1 MKIIKP
7 LTLGILHQPYRF
19 QGRHRLSIAA
29 LGFFELGRSDE
40 RFLVDNLQWP
50 RVLPQLPAGQPL
62 DHVLPKAYAE
72 VMLCG
77 AAHAP
82 KPVESMQVRLQCGP
96 VDKRLR
102 VIGDRRW
109 DRTWSRAVCV
119 HAPTPFTTMPLTLE
133 RAYGGADHDNP
144 LGCGHLPPLS
154 WLQAQGGKMPNIEYP
169 DRPVVPGR
177 IDQPYAAYAPQ
188 QLVHAKRKRE
198 ASGTYDQRWLAE
210 DFPGLP
216 RDFDFSMHNLAPPD
230 QQFRGRI
237 VGGEA
242 YRLEGVHPTRAVIA
256 GSLPTMQA
264 RAFVLKKEDVLAQ
277 GQGADAAQE
286 VALHCDTVWFFPD
299 VGVGLMVYRGEV
311 PVTDSDALDID
322 TLMVAYDAAERPR
335 DIAHYREVMALRR
348 DSHTA
353 ALHAFNE
360 SQLAPLRS
368 PQAQA
373 ERDAA
378 RARQALVAQAH
389 RQALLDETMEE
400 FWQRSGMAKP
410 ADHQPPQAPAPS
422 LPAVS
427 ADALTEGDF
436 DLAELYACAQVL
448 ADQARRDGEARLAA
462 LSDQLPAAPPSLP
475 EKTLAE
481 QTDAALARAAQPAY
495 DLQTPAQQAP
505 LPPELADAL
514 ALAGQAAPGSVDP
527 QQLAQARAA
536 MAGLPALQRAARTA
550 APEPTTL
557 KDALPDPVAQALGA
571 RLLAM
576 HRAGELL
583 AGRDFAGAYLRG
595 ADLRGADLRQVQ
607 LERADLRGA
616 CLAGA
621 DLSAAALTAARLDQA
636 DFSAACLQGANLC
649 GTSARAVTFANAV
662 LKSVRA
668 FDADWS
674 GADLRGA
681 LLDDALLMR
690 IDLSDA
696 QLDDSRLTRTVLMHA
711 KAPRSRWVGTRW
723 SMCVAP
729 SADFTAACFDGAT
742 LSRSVLMDASL
753 AGSSWQGAKLD
764 TVYAGG
770 KSDWRNSRLSLLRAN
785 KCGWRGSALTGA
797 CMDGAVLTSCDFGE
811 ADLSGASMRNA
822 QLYRSLFMRST
833 LRDIDA
839 GKASFFQSMC
849 RKADFSD
856 AGLEGAMLVQADLS
870 EAAMQGARMAGAR
883 VDRPAR
889 LS

>member
-7 LTLGILHQPYRF
+7 LTLGVLHQPYRF
-19 QGRHRLSIAA
+19 QGQHRLSIAA
-29 LGFFELGRSDE
+29 LGFFALGRSDE

-62 DHVLPKAYAE
+62 DHVLPKAHAE

-82 KPVESMQVRLQCGP
+82 KPVESMHVRLQCGP

-119 HAPTPFTTMPLTLE
+119 HAPKPFTTMQLTLD
-133 RAYGGADHDNP
+133 RAYGGAEHDNP
-144 LGCGHLPPLS
+144 LGCGYLPPLS
-154 WLQAQGGKMPNIEYP
+154 WLQVQGGKMPNIEYP
-169 DRPVVPGR
+169 DRPIVPGR
-177 IDQPYAAYAPQ
+177 LEQPYAAYAPQ
-188 QLVHAKRKRE
+188 QLAHAKRKRE

-216 RDFDFSMHNLAPPD
+216 RDFDFSMYNLAPLD

-237 VGGEA
+237 AGGEA
-242 YRLEGVHPTRAVIA
+242 YRLEGLHPAESAIS
-256 GSLPTMQA
+256 GSLPSMQA
-264 RAFVLKKEDVLAQ
+264 RAFVLAQ
-277 GQGADAAQE
+277 GQGADATQE
-286 VALHCDTVWFFPD
+286 VALQCDTVWFFPEA
-299 VGVGLMVYRGEV
+299 GVGLLIYRGEV
-311 PVTDSDALDID
+311 PVADSDALDID

-348 DSHTA
+348 DPHTA

-360 SQLAPLRS
+360 SQLAPMRS

-373 ERDAA
+373 ERDAS
-378 RARQALVAQAH
+378 RARQVRAAQAH

-410 ADHQPPQAPAPS
+410 ADYQPPQAPAPS

-427 ADALTEGDF
+427 ADALAEGDF
-436 DLAELYACAQVL
+436 DLAELYTSAQVL

-462 LSDQLPAAPPSLP
+462 LSDQLPAAPSSPP
-475 EKTLAE
+475 EKNLAQ
-481 QTDAALARAAQPAY
+481 QTEAALARAAQPAY
-495 DLQTPAQQAP
+495 DLQTPAQQSP

-514 ALAGQAAPGSVDP
+514 ALAEQAAPGTVDP
-527 QQLAQARAA
+527 EQLAQARSA
-536 MAGLPALQRAARTA
+536 MAGLPALKRAARTA
-550 APEPTTL
+550 APQPTTL
-557 KDALPDPVAQALGA
+557 KEPLPDPVAQALGA
-571 RLLAM
+571 RMLAM

-583 AGRDFAGAYLRG
+583 AGRDFAGAWLRG

-607 LERADLRGA
+607 LERADLSGA

-621 DLSAAALTAARLDQA
+621 DLSAAALTAAWLDEA
-636 DFSAACLQGANLC
+636 DLSGACLQGANLC
-649 GTSARAVTFANAV
+649 GSSARAATFANAV
-662 LKSVRA
+662 LKGVHA

-690 IDLSDA
+690 VDLSDA
-696 QLDDSRLTRTVLMHA
+696 QLDGSQLARTVLMQA
-711 KAPRSRWVGTRW
+711 KAPRSRWVGSRW

-729 SADFTAACFDGAT
+729 SVDFTAACFDGAT
-742 LSRSVLMDASL
+742 LSRSVLMDAIL
-753 AGSSWQGAKLD
+753 VGSSWQGASLD

-770 KSDWRNSRLSLLRAN
+770 KSDWRDSKLSLLRAN
-785 KCGWRGSALTGA
+785 KCGWRGSTLSGA

-811 ADLSGASMRNA
+811 ADLSDARMRGA
-822 QLYRSLFMRST
+822 QLYRSLFMRSK
-833 LRDIDA
+833 LRNVDA
-839 GKASFFQSMC
+839 DNASFFQSMC
-849 RKADFSD
+849 RKADFAD
-856 AGLEGAMLVQADLS
+856 AGLEGAVLVQVDMS
-870 EAAMQGARMAGAR
+870 EAVMLGARMAGAR
-883 VDRPAR
+883 VDQPAR

>member
-7 LTLGILHQPYRF
+7 LTLGVLHQPYRF

-29 LGFFELGRSDE
+29 LGFFALGRSDE

-62 DHVLPKAYAE
+62 DHVLPKAHAE

-119 HAPTPFTTMPLTLE
+119 HTPKPFTTMPLTLD
-133 RAYGGADHDNP
+133 RAYGGTEHDNP

-154 WLQAQGGKMPNIEYP
+154 WLQVQAGKMPNIEYP

-177 IDQPYAAYAPQ
+177 REQPYATYAPQ
-188 QLVHAKRKRE
+188 QLAHAGRKRE

-216 RDFDFSMHNLAPPD
+216 RDFDFSMYNLAPLD

-237 VGGEA
+237 AGGEA
-242 YRLEGVHPTRAVIA
+242 YRLEGLHPTEAMIA

-264 RAFVLKKEDVLAQ
+264 RAFVLAQ

-286 VALHCDTVWFFPD
+286 VALQCDTVWFFPE
-299 VGVGLMVYRGEV
+299 VGVGLLVYRGET

-348 DSHTA
+348 DPHTA

-360 SQLAPLRS
+360 SQLAPMRS

-373 ERDAA
+373 EREAA
-378 RARQALVAQAH
+378 RARQALAAQAK

-400 FWQRSGMAKP
+400 FWQRSGMAKLEGY
-410 ADHQPPQAPAPS
+410 QSPQAPAPS

-427 ADALTEGDF
+427 ADALEEGDF

-462 LSDQLPAAPPSLP
+462 LSGQLPAAPPPP
-475 EKTLAE
+475 EKTLAQ
-481 QTDAALARAAQPAY
+481 QTDVVLARAAQPAY
-495 DLQTPAQQAP
+495 DLQTPPEQAP
-505 LPPELADAL
+505 LPPELVVAL
-514 ALAGQAAPGSVDP
+514 ALAEQAPPGSVDP
-527 QQLAQARAA
+527 EQLAQARSA
-536 MAGLPALQRAARTA
+536 MAGLPALKRAARTA
-550 APEPTTL
+550 APQPTTL
-557 KDALPDPVAQALGA
+557 KEPLPDPVAQALGA
-571 RLLAM
+571 RMLAM

-583 AGRDFAGAYLRG
+583 AGRDFAGAWLRG

-607 LERADLRGA
+607 LERADLSGA

-621 DLSAAALTAARLDQA
+621 DLSAAALTAARLDEA
-636 DFSAACLQGANLC
+636 DFSNARLQGANLC
-649 GTSARAVTFANAV
+649 GTSARAASFANAM
-662 LKSVRA
+662 LKGVHA
-668 FDADWS
+668 FDASWP

-681 LLDDALLMR
+681 QLDDALLMR

-696 QLDDSRLTRTVLMHA
+696 RLDDSQLTRTVLMQA
-711 KAPRSRWVGTRW
+711 RAPRSRWVGARW

-729 SADFTAACFDGAT
+729 SADFTAACFDGAS

-753 AGSSWQGAKLD
+753 AGSSWQGATLD

-770 KSDWRNSRLSLLRAN
+770 KSDWRDSRLSLLRAN
-785 KCGWRGSALTGA
+785 KCGWRGSSLVGA
-797 CMDGAVLTSCDFGE
+797 CMDGAVLSNCDFGE
-811 ADLSGASMRNA
+811 ADLSDARLRGA

-833 LRDIDA
+833 LRKVDA
-839 GKASFFQSMC
+839 DRASFFQSMC
-849 RKADFSD
+849 RKADFTD
-856 AGLEGAMLVQADLS
+856 AGLEGAVLVQVEMS
-870 EAAMQGARMAGAR
+870 EAVMQGARMAGAR

>member
-29 LGFFELGRSDE
+29 LGFFALGRSDE

-62 DHVLPKAYAE
+62 DYVLPKAHAE

-77 AAHAP
+77 AAHAS
-82 KPVESMQVRLQCGP
+82 KPVESMHVRLQCGP

-119 HAPTPFTTMPLTLE
+119 HTPKPFIAMPLTLE
-133 RAYGGADHDNP
+133 RAYGGVEHDNP
-144 LGCGHLPPLS
+144 LGCGYLPPLS
-154 WLQAQGGKMPNIEYP
+154 WLQVQSGKMPNIEYP

-177 IDQPYAAYAPQ
+177 SGQPYAAYAPL
-188 QLVHAKRKRE
+188 QLAHAGRKRE

-216 RDFDFSMHNLAPPD
+216 RDFDFSMYNLAPLD

-237 VGGEA
+237 AGGEA
-242 YRLEGVHPTRAVIA
+242 YRLEGLHPTETMLA

-264 RAFVLKKEDVLAQ
+264 RAFVLAQ
-277 GQGADAAQE
+277 GQGADVAQE
-286 VALHCDTVWFFPD
+286 VVLQCDTVWFFPE

-311 PVTDSDALDID
+311 PITDSDALDID
-322 TLMVAYDAAERPR
+322 TLMVAYDATDRPR

-348 DSHTA
+348 DPHTA

-360 SQLAPLRS
+360 SQLAPVRS
-368 PQAQA
+368 AQAQV
-373 ERDAA
+373 ERGAA
-378 RARQALVAQAH
+378 RARQTSAAQAH

-400 FWQRSGMAKP
+400 FWQRSGMEKP
-410 ADHQPPQAPAPS
+410 ADYQPPQAPAPS

-427 ADALTEGDF
+427 VDALAEGDF

-448 ADQARRDGEARLAA
+448 ADQARRDGEAKLAA
-462 LSDQLPAAPPSLP
+462 LQGQLPAVPPSSL
-475 EKTLAE
+475 EKSLAQ

-495 DLQTPAQQAP
+495 DLQTPAQQSP

-514 ALAGQAAPGSVDP
+514 ALAEQAAPGTVDP
-527 QQLAQARAA
+527 EQLAQARSA
-536 MAGLPALQRAARTA
+536 MAGLPALKRAARTA

-557 KDALPDPVAQALGA
+557 KEALPDPVAQALGA
-571 RLLAM
+571 RMLAM

-583 AGRDFAGAYLRG
+583 AGRDFAGAWLRG

-607 LERADLRGA
+607 LERADLSGA

-621 DLSAAALTAARLDQA
+621 DLSAAALSAARLDEA
-636 DFSAACLQGANLC
+636 DFSGARLQGANLC
-649 GTSARAVTFANAV
+649 GSSARAATFANAV
-662 LKSVRA
+662 LESVHA

-681 LLDDALLMR
+681 QLDDALLMR

-696 QLDDSRLTRTVLMHA
+696 QLDDSQLTRTVLMQA
-711 KAPRSRWVGTRW
+711 KAPRSRWVASRW

-742 LSRSVLMDASL
+742 LSRSVLMDAVL
-753 AGSSWQGAKLD
+753 AGSSWQGTSLD

-770 KSDWRNSRLSLLRAN
+770 KSDWQNSKLSLLRAN
-785 KCGWRGSALTGA
+785 KCGWRGSNLVGV
-797 CMDGAVLTSCDFGE
+797 CMDGAVLTSCDFGD
-811 ADLSGASMRNA
+811 ADLSDVRMRGA
-822 QLYRSLFMRST
+822 QLYRSLFMRSK
-833 LRDIDA
+833 LRNIDA
-839 GKASFFQSMC
+839 SNTSFFQSMC

-856 AGLEGAMLVQADLS
+856 AGLESAVLVQVDMS
-870 EAAMQGARMAGAR
+870 EAVMQGARMAGAR
-883 VDRPAR
+883 VDQPAR

>member
-29 LGFFELGRSDE
+29 LGFFALGRSDE

-62 DHVLPKAYAE
+62 DHVLPKAHAE

-82 KPVESMQVRLQCGP
+82 KPVESMYVRLQCGP

-119 HAPTPFTTMPLTLE
+119 HTPKPFTAMPLTLD
-133 RAYGGADHDNP
+133 RAYGGAEHDNP
-144 LGCGHLPPLS
+144 LGCGYLPPLS
-154 WLQAQGGKMPNIEYP
+154 WLQVQAGKMPNIEYP

-177 IDQPYAAYAPQ
+177 REQPYAAYAPQ
-188 QLVHAKRKRE
+188 QLAHASRKRE

-216 RDFDFSMHNLAPPD
+216 RDFDFSMYNLAPLD

-237 VGGEA
+237 AGGEA
-242 YRLEGVHPTRAVIA
+242 YRLEGLHPTEAVLA
-256 GSLPTMQA
+256 GSLPSMQV
-264 RAFVLKKEDVLAQ
+264 RAFVLVQ

-286 VALHCDTVWFFPD
+286 VALQCDTVWFFPE

-311 PVTDSDALDID
+311 PVADSDALDID

-348 DSHTA
+348 DPQTA

-360 SQLAPLRS
+360 SQLAPMRS

-378 RARQALVAQAH
+378 RARQAHAAQAH

-410 ADHQPPQAPAPS
+410 EGYQSPQAPAPS

-427 ADALTEGDF
+427 VEEGDF

-462 LSDQLPAAPPSLP
+462 LSEQLPAAPASPP
-475 EKTLAE
+475 EKTLAQ

-505 LPPELADAL
+505 LPPELADVL
-514 ALAGQAAPGSVDP
+514 ALAEQAAPGTVDP
-527 QQLAQARAA
+527 AQLAQACSA
-536 MAGLPALQRAARTA
+536 MAGLPALKRAARTA

-557 KDALPDPVAQALGA
+557 KEPLPDPVAQALGA
-571 RLLAM
+571 RMLAM

-583 AGRDFAGAYLRG
+583 AGRDFAGAWLRG

-607 LERADLRGA
+607 LERADLSGA

-621 DLSAAALTAARLDQA
+621 DLSSAALTAALLDEA
-636 DFSAACLQGANLC
+636 DLSGARLQGANLC
-649 GTSARAVTFANAV
+649 GTSARAASFANAV
-662 LKSVRA
+662 LKGAHA
-668 FDADWS
+668 FDARWP

-681 LLDDALLMR
+681 QLDDALLMR

-696 QLDDSRLTRTVLMHA
+696 QLDDSQLTRTVLMHA
-711 KAPRSRWVGTRW
+711 NAPRSRWVGARW

-729 SADFTAACFDGAT
+729 YADFTAACFDGAT

-753 AGSSWQGAKLD
+753 AGSSWQGATLD

-770 KSDWRNSRLSLLRAN
+770 KSDWRNSKLSLLRAN
-785 KCGWRGSALTGA
+785 KCGWRSSSLVGA
-797 CMDGAVLTSCDFGE
+797 CMDGAVLTNCDFGE
-811 ADLSGASMRNA
+811 ADLSDARLRGA
-822 QLYRSLFMRST
+822 QLYRSLFMRSK
-833 LRDIDA
+833 LRNIDA
-839 GKASFFQSMC
+839 GNASFFQSMC

-856 AGLEGAMLVQADLS
+856 AGLEGAMLVQVDMS
-870 EAAMQGARMAGAR
+870 EAVMHGARMAGAR

>member
-1 MKIIKP
+1 MKIVKP

-19 QGRHRLSIAA
+19 QGRHRLAIAA
-29 LGFFELGRSDE
+29 LGFFALGRSDE

-50 RVLPQLPAGQPL
+50 RVLPHLPAGQPL

-119 HAPTPFTTMPLTLE
+119 HAPAPFTAMPLTLD
-133 RAYGGADHDNP
+133 RAFGGPGHDNP
-144 LGCGHLPPLS
+144 LGCGYLPPLS
-154 WLQAQGGKMPNIEYP
+154 WLQVQGGKMPNIEYP
-169 DRPVVPGR
+169 DRPTAPGR
-177 IDQPYAAYAPQ
+177 LDQSYAAYAPQ
-188 QLVHAKRKRE
+188 QLAHAKRKRE

-216 RDFDFSMHNLAPPD
+216 RDFDFSLYNLAPPD
-230 QQFRGRI
+230 QQFRGSI

-242 YRLEGVHPTRAVIA
+242 YRLEGLHPTETVLA
-256 GSLPTMQA
+256 GSLPAMQA
-264 RAFVLKKEDVLAQ
+264 RAFVVMQ
-277 GQGADAAQE
+277 GQGADATWE
-286 VALHCDTVWFFPD
+286 VALPCDTVWFFPE
-299 VGVGLMVYRGEV
+299 VGVGLLVYRGEL
-311 PVTDSDALDID
+311 PVADSDALDVD

-335 DIAHYREVMALRR
+335 DIAHYRDVMALRR
-348 DSHTA
+348 DPQTA

-360 SQLAPLRS
+360 SQLAPVRS

-373 ERDAA
+373 EREAA
-378 RARQALVAQAH
+378 RARHALATQAH

-410 ADHQPPQAPAPS
+410 TDHQPPQAPAPS
-422 LPAVS
+422 LPGVS
-427 ADALTEGDF
+427 ADALAEGDF

-448 ADQARRDGEARLAA
+448 ADRARREGEARLAT
-462 LSDQLPAAPPSLP
+462 LSDQLPAAPPSPP
-475 EKTLAE
+475 EKSLAD
-481 QTDAALARAAQPAY
+481 QIDAALTRAAQPVY
-495 DLQTPAQQAP
+495 DLLTPAQQAP
-505 LPPELADAL
+505 LSPELAHAL
-514 ALAGQAAPGSVDP
+514 ALAEQAPPGSVDP
-527 QQLAQARAA
+527 KQLAQARAA

-583 AGRDFAGAYLRG
+583 AGRDFAGAWLRG
-595 ADLRGADLRQVQ
+595 ADLRDADLRQVQ
-607 LERADLRGA
+607 LERADLTGA

-621 DLSAAALTAARLDQA
+621 DLSAAALTAARLDEA
-636 DFSAACLQGANLC
+636 DVSAARLQGANLC
-649 GTSARAVTFANAV
+649 GTSARGATFAHAV
-662 LKSVRA
+662 LTSVHA
-668 FDADWS
+668 FDADWA

-696 QLDDSRLTRTVLMHA
+696 QLDDSQLTRTVLMQVR
-711 KAPRSRWVGTRW
+711 APRSRWVGARW

-729 SADFTAACFDGAT
+729 SADFTGACFDGAR

-753 AGSSWQGAKLD
+753 AGSSWQGASLD

-770 KSDWRNSRLSLLRAN
+770 KSDWRNSRLSLMRAN

-811 ADLSGASMRNA
+811 ADLSGASMRDA

-856 AGLEGAMLVQADLS
+856 AGLEGAILVQVDLS

>member
-29 LGFFELGRSDE
+29 LGFFALGRSDE

-50 RVLPQLPAGQPL
+50 RVLPHLPAGQPL
-62 DHVLPKAYAE
+62 DHVLPKAHAE

-77 AAHAP
+77 AAHAS
-82 KPVESMQVRLQCGP
+82 KPVESMHVRLQCGQ

-109 DRTWSRAVCV
+109 DRTWSRTVCV
-119 HAPTPFTTMPLTLE
+119 HAPKPFITMPLTLE
-133 RAYGGADHDNP
+133 RAYGGTEHDNP
-144 LGCGHLPPLS
+144 LGCGYLPPLS
-154 WLQAQGGKMPNIEYP
+154 WLQVQAGKMPNIEYP

-177 IDQPYAAYAPQ
+177 SVQPYAAFAPQ
-188 QLVHAKRKRE
+188 QLAHAKRKRE

-216 RDFDFSMHNLAPPD
+216 RDFDFSMYNLAPLD

-237 VGGEA
+237 AGGEA
-242 YRLEGVHPTRAVIA
+242 YRLEGMHPTESVIA
-256 GSLPTMQA
+256 GSLPSMRA
-264 RAFVLKKEDVLAQ
+264 RAFVLAQ
-277 GQGADAAQE
+277 GQGTDGVQE
-286 VALHCDTVWFFPD
+286 VALHCDTVWFFPE
-299 VGVGLMVYRGEV
+299 VGVGLMIYRGEQ
-311 PVTDSDALDID
+311 PITDSDALDID

-335 DIAHYREVMALRR
+335 DISHYREVMALRR
-348 DSHTA
+348 DPHTA

-360 SQLAPLRS
+360 SQLAPMRS

-378 RARQALVAQAH
+378 RARQARAAQAH

-410 ADHQPPQAPAPS
+410 ADYQPPQAPAPS
-422 LPAVS
+422 LPSVS
-427 ADALTEGDF
+427 VDALEEGDF

-448 ADQARRDGEARLAA
+448 ADQARRDAEAKLAT
-462 LSDQLPAAPPSLP
+462 LSEQLPAAPPSPP
-475 EKTLAE
+475 EKSLAQ
-481 QTDAALARAAQPAY
+481 QTEAAYARAAQPAY
-495 DLQTPAQQAP
+495 DLLTPAQQSP

-514 ALAGQAAPGSVDP
+514 ALAEQAAPGTVDP
-527 QQLAQARAA
+527 EQLAQACSA

-557 KDALPDPVAQALGA
+557 KEPLPDPVAQALGA
-571 RLLAM
+571 RMLAM

-583 AGRDFAGAYLRG
+583 AGRDFAGAWLRD

-607 LERADLRGA
+607 LERADLSGA

-621 DLSAAALTAARLDQA
+621 DLSAAALTATRLDQV
-636 DFSAACLQGANLC
+636 DFSGALLQGANLC
-649 GTSARAVTFANAV
+649 GSSARGATFANAV
-662 LKSVRA
+662 LKSVHA

-674 GADLRGA
+674 AADLRGA
-681 LLDDALLMR
+681 QLDDALLMC

-696 QLDDSRLTRTVLMHA
+696 QLDGSQLARTVLMQA
-711 KAPRSRWVGTRW
+711 KAPRSRWVATRW

-742 LSRSVLMDASL
+742 LSRSVLMDAVL
-753 AGSSWQGAKLD
+753 AGSSWQGATLD

-770 KSDWRNSRLSLLRAN
+770 KSDWRESKLSLLRAN
-785 KCGWRGSALTGA
+785 KCGWRGSNLAGA

-811 ADLSGASMRNA
+811 ADLSDTRMHGA
-822 QLYRSLFMRST
+822 QLYRSLFMRSKM
-833 LRDIDA
+833 RNIDT
-839 GKASFFQSMC
+839 KNASFFQSLC

-856 AGLEGAMLVQADLS
+856 AGLEDAVLVQVDMS

-883 VDRPAR
+883 VDQPAR

>member
-29 LGFFELGRSDE
+29 LGFFALGRSDE

-62 DHVLPKAYAE
+62 DHVLPKAHAE

-82 KPVESMQVRLQCGP
+82 KPVESMHVRLQCGAI
-96 VDKRLR
+96 DKRLH

-119 HAPTPFTTMPLTLE
+119 HAPKPFTTMPLTLD
-133 RAYGGADHDNP
+133 RAFGGAGHDNP
-144 LGCGHLPPLS
+144 LGCGYLS
-154 WLQAQGGKMPNIEYP
+154 SWSGLQVQSGRMPNIEYP
-169 DRPVVPGR
+169 GHPVVPGR
-177 IDQPYAAYAPQ
+177 RGPPFAAYAPQ
-188 QLVHAKRKRE
+188 QLAHASRKRE
-198 ASGTYDQRWLAE
+198 ASGTYDQRWLSE

-216 RDFDFSMHNLAPPD
+216 RDFDFSLYNLAPPD

-237 VGGEA
+237 AGGEA
-242 YRLEGVHPTRAVIA
+242 YRLEGLHPTETVLS
-256 GSLPTMQA
+256 GSLPAMRA
-264 RAFVLKKEDVLAQ
+264 RAFAVMQ
-277 GQGADAAQE
+277 GQDADATRE
-286 VALHCDTVWFFPD
+286 VALQCDTVWFFPE
-299 VGVGLMVYRGEV
+299 VGVGLLVYRGEL
-311 PVTDSDALDID
+311 PVADSDALDVD

-348 DSHTA
+348 DPQTA

-373 ERDAA
+373 EREAA
-378 RARQALVAQAH
+378 RARHALATQAH
-389 RQALLDETMEE
+389 RQALLDETMAE

-410 ADHQPPQAPAPS
+410 ADYRPPEAPAPS

-427 ADALTEGDF
+427 ADALAEGDF
-436 DLAELYACAQVL
+436 DLAELYAAAQVL
-448 ADQARRDGEARLAA
+448 ADRARREGEARLAA
-462 LSDQLPAAPPSLP
+462 LSDQLPPAPPSPP
-475 EKTLAE
+475 EKSFAE
-481 QTDAALARAAQPAY
+481 QTDAALTRAAQPAY
-495 DLQTPAQQAP
+495 DLLTPAQQPP

-514 ALAGQAAPGSVDP
+514 ALAEQAAPGSVDP

-550 APEPTTL
+550 SPVPTTL
-557 KDALPDPVAQALGA
+557 KEALPDPVAQALGA
-571 RLLAM
+571 RMLVM

-583 AGRDFAGAYLRG
+583 AGRDFAGAWLRG

-607 LERADLRGA
+607 QECADLTGA

-621 DLSAAALTAARLDQA
+621 DLSAAALTAACLDQA
-636 DFSAACLQGANLC
+636 DLSGACLTGANLC
-649 GTSARAVTFANAV
+649 ASSARAASFANAV
-662 LKSVRA
+662 LKGVHA
-668 FDADWS
+668 FDACWAA
-674 GADLRGA
+674 ADLRGA
-681 LLDDALLMR
+681 RLDDALLMR

-696 QLDDSRLTRTVLMHA
+696 QLDGAQLERTVLMQA
-711 KAPRSRWVGTRW
+711 SAPRSRWVGARW
-723 SMCVAP
+723 RMCVAP
-729 SADFTAACFDGAT
+729 SADFTAACFDGAK

-753 AGSSWQGAKLD
+753 AGSSWQGASLD

-770 KSDWRNSRLSLLRAN
+770 KSDWRDSRLSLLRAN
-785 KCGWRGSALTGA
+785 KCGWRGSTLTGS
-797 CMDGAVLTSCDFGE
+797 CMEGAVLTSCDFGE
-811 ADLSGASMRNA
+811 ADLSGARMRGA
-822 QLYRSLFMRST
+822 QLYRSLFMRSNM
-833 LRDIDA
+833 RAIDA
-839 GKASFFQSMC
+839 VDASFFQSMC

-856 AGLEGAMLVQADLS
+856 AGLEGAVLVQVDMS
-870 EAAMQGARMAGAR
+870 EAVMRDARMSGARI
-883 VDRPAR
+883 DQPAR